1 MNHLSS
7 NFTFLYHDQLL
18 LWATQKHVSAF
29 TEVTNTAW
37 QKCIEM
43 AHYHA
48 VIPQLQ
54 HALKHNNISIPQT
67 FMIQLESLQRNI
79 ALENMT
85 LAAELINITK
95 QFDKNKLPYLSIKG
109 PALSQSLYQDVT
121 TRQIC
126 DLDILVDEKDLIHVS
141 NILIK
146 QGYRTELPYALLKN
160 DGFLA
165 LDNDFTF
172 LHHQKKIMIELHW
185 KLFPSRH
192 HMPLD
197 FEMLYHDHT
206 FVTLQKH
213 DVKVLSNENNLLYLC
228 LHASKHLFEQL
239 KWLCDIDRLIRD
251 NPNLDFSALYTKA
264 QTLQVQES
272 LLLALLMSQTLY
284 STPLPSLLDAK
295 ITPKTVTLLKKS
307 LKYFSEDFTTLEE
320 GTKKRLR
327 LLFLQDL
334 NSDKQNKFIALFI
347 YLFKPTSVDYIYY
360 NLQEKLNFLY
370 PFLRPLRL
378 LKKYL
383 FQGKI

>member
-7 NFTFLYHDQLL
+7 HFTFLHHDQLL
-18 LWATQKHVSAF
+18 LWATQKHTPTFPKAPKI
-29 TEVTNTAW
+29 AW
-37 QKCIEM
+37 QKCIKM

-54 HALKHNNISIPQT
+54 HAIKHNKISIPQP
-67 FMIQLESLQRNI
+67 FMIQLQSLQRNI

-95 QFDKNKLPYLSIKG
+95 ELDKKRLPYLSIKG
-109 PALSQSLYQDVT
+109 PALSQSLHQNIT

-126 DLDILVDEKDLIHVS
+126 DLDILVDEEDLIKIAD
-141 NILIK
+141 ILIQK
-146 QGYRTELPYALLKN
+146 GYRTQLPYDLLKN
-160 DGFLA
+160 AGFRA

-172 LHHQKKIMIELHW
+172 LHYDKKIMIELHW

-197 FEMLYHDHT
+197 FEMLYHSHIH
-206 FVTLQKH
+206 VTLQKH
-213 DVKVLSNENNLLYLC
+213 NIKVLSNANNLLYLC

-251 NPNLDFSALYTKA
+251 SPNLDFTTLYTKA
-264 QTLQVQES
+264 QTLQVQEP
-272 LLLALLMSQTLY
+272 LLLALQMSKALY
-284 STPLPSLLDAK
+284 STPLPPLVEAK
-295 ITPKTVTLLKKS
+295 TTPKTIKLLEKS

-327 LLFLQDL
+327 LLFLQEL
-334 NSDKQNKFIALFI
+334 NSDKQNKFLALFI

-360 NLQEKLNFLY
+360 NLQKNLNFLY
-370 PFLRPLRL
+370 PLLRPIRL

-383 FQGKI
+383 FKGKI